1 MDRTEAV
8 NGLRIV
14 AEHVNDIVTLLD
26 QEDCSLEAIRR
37 IRSVQA
43 ELRQIAVALLEGHLI
58 VCVAS
63 TVQAGGCCSNALK
76 DIGDLFG
83 WVNKL

>member
-8 NGLRIV
+8 NRLRTV
-14 AEHVNDIVTLLD
+14 ADHVNDIVTLVD
-26 QEDCSLEAIRR
+26 ETDCSLEAIRR
-37 IRSVQA
+37 IRLVQA
-43 ELRQIAVALLEGHLI
+43 ELRQIAVALLEGHLT

-63 TVQAGGCCSNALK
+63 TVQAGGDCSNALK